1 MNGHALNI
9 SSAAIELIK
18 KHQGLSLEKYRD
30 EKGVWVI
37 GYGHVIRE
45 RENFHGLITPLQA
58 EYLLHEDIQL
68 CETLLREKCIHPLT
82 QQQHDALV
90 LMILSF
96 GVTSSLPKAL
106 LQGRRPGVVHG
117 CLGSVFYFQPA
128 KKRFQMRFYRGRTDV
143 EIATNFF
150 V

>member
-18 KHQGLSLEKYRD
+18 KNQGLSLEKYRD

-106 LQGRRPGVVHG
+106 LQAVARV
-117 CLGSVFYFQPA
+117 
-128 KKRFQMRFYRGRTDV
+128 
-143 EIATNFF
+143 
-150 V
+150 